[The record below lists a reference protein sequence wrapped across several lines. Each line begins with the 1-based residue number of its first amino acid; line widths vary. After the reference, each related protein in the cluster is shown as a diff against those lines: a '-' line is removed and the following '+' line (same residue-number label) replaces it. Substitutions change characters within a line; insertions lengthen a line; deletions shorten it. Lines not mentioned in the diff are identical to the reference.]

1 MEAVEHLS
9 HEEYYKKDGETVLFE
24 LLDARFPQK
33 ETADEMA
40 EVLGGVF
47 ALKINEGENMKQWT
61 ARATELLDRCQRKV
75 GVAFPDEARGW
86 LLLNRAGLSDGERA
100 VVIARAT
107 SSLKREKIAASL
119 RSCFPDYVAKRR
131 SAVALTEE
139 MLAVEHEMSEETVDE
154 HDFSDV
160 QQFLQDHPEAGAGED
175 SAEPF
180 AESDV
185 AEVLALSWK
194 ERRSELS
201 KIQKGRKFNQ
211 STDLRR
217 SFRIEV
223 EELKKKTKCNKCGK
237 IGHWARECRSKVGS
251 GDKGTGKSA
260 PVSSSS
266 STLGAATVSVLP
278 TPFEDFVAAVIPV
291 PSMLQQLRQ
300 LQQQRT
306 DPDFKNSSVLETL
319 PVSSP
324 GYGVLDSGC
333 GRTIIGESTLREF
346 EQLWKAAKIPPAERS
361 AEVHHFRF
369 GNGQTEVS
377 TMSVSMPMVIAGK
390 RGKIRAAIVKGAA
403 PLLTSRSALQS
414 LKAQLNFSD
423 NTVTLF
429 EDRREVPL
437 QVNEAGQYVLNVLEV
452 PGCAETAPSSELN
465 FEEVMM
471 SSPEADPGQSVS
483 PEPQQPE
490 REVPPQTSDH
500 VESLKVWYQ
509 YQ

>member
-1 MEAVEHLS
+1 M
-9 HEEYYKKDGETVLFE
+9 
-24 LLDARFPQK
+24 
-33 ETADEMA
+33 
-40 EVLGGVF
+40 
-47 ALKINEGENMKQWT
+47 
-61 ARATELLDRCQRKV
+61 
-75 GVAFPDEARGW
+75 
-86 LLLNRAGLSDGERA
+86 
-100 VVIARAT
+100 
-107 SSLKREKIAASL
+107 
-119 RSCFPDYVAKRR
+119 
-131 SAVALTEE
+131 
-139 MLAVEHEMSEETVDE
+139 
-154 HDFSDV
+154 
-160 QQFLQDHPEAGAGED
+160 
-175 SAEPF
+175 
-180 AESDV
+180 
-185 AEVLALSWK
+185 
-194 ERRSELS
+194 
-201 KIQKGRKFNQ
+201 
-211 STDLRR
+211 
-217 SFRIEV
+217 
-223 EELKKKTKCNKCGK
+223 
-237 IGHWARECRSKVGS
+237 
-251 GDKGTGKSA
+251 
-260 PVSSSS
+260 
-266 STLGAATVSVLP
+266 SVLP

-319 PVSSP
+319 LVSSP

-346 EQLWKAAKIPPAERS
+346 EQLWKAANIPPAERS
-361 AEVHHFRF
+361 AEVHPFPF

-403 PLLTSRSALQS
+403 PLLISRSALQS

-509 YQ
+509 YNLGVMKPLN